1 MQNVWLATAR
11 RRSLV
16 LIVLYVLLILFGTL
30 GYVVIEHY
38 SVLEGLYMTIITL
51 STVGF
56 TEVRPLSEYGRMFT
70 MMLIL
75 MGASFVA
82 FNLAYFSQIL
92 LDGNLLE
99 IYRRRKL
106 KKQLDQLKNHYIVCG
121 YGQMGQIVVQELQR
135 YDVPVVVV
143 ENDEPTLGK
152 IAEKGILHLAA
163 NATDEESL
171 IAAGITRARGLV
183 AAVSRDS
190 ENVFI
195 VLTARDLNKDAL
207 ILARA
212 STPGTDKRLLKAGAD
227 RVVAPFAIGAIRLA
241 HNILR
246 PTVID
251 FLDLA
256 LSAEGMELSMEELCI
271 PEGAHIAG
279 KDLIHSGI
287 RSQYNL
293 IVVGI
298 KRSDGTMIYNPAP
311 QEILQSGDILISIG
325 PQQNLAKFATELLG
339 CPYSALKPCRS

>member
-1 MQNVWLATAR
+1 MQNVWFATTGR
-11 RRSLV
+11 RIVVLLV
-16 LIVLYVLLILFGTL
+16 LSALLILFGTL
-30 GYVVIEHY
+30 GYVAIEQY
-38 SVLEGLYMTIITL
+38 AILEALYMTIITL

-56 TEVRPLSEYGRMFT
+56 TEVRPLSEQGRMFT
-70 MMLIL
+70 MVLIL
-75 MGASFVA
+75 MGAGFIA
-82 FNLAYFSQIL
+82 FNLAYFSQL
-92 LDGNLLE
+92 VLDGNLLE
-99 IYRRRKL
+99 LYRRRKL
-106 KKQLDQLKNHYIVCG
+106 KKQLDQLNDHYIVCG

-143 ENDEPTLGK
+143 EKDEATVGK
-152 IAEKGILHLAA
+152 IAEKGIAHLEAD
-163 NATDEESL
+163 ATEEDSL

-183 AAVSRDS
+183 AAVSRDT

-227 RVVAPFAIGAIRLA
+227 RVVAPFAIGAMRLA

-293 IVVGI
+293 IVVCI

-311 QEILQSGDILISIG
+311 QEVLQSGDILISIG

-339 CPYSALKPCRS
+339 CPYSALNPCRS